1 MAEERRKLRVISFL
15 LFVIGFWISVPGLP
29 TDHKQHT
36 IYNQQLTTNPPLA
49 AQQTT
54 DYIRQTITMKFDK
67 ILLDH
72 GSGGKIS
79 HSLTTDLLLPVF
91 DNPIL
96 AELNDGAIFE
106 INGVRMAFSTDSYTV
121 DPIFFPGGSIGDLA
135 INGTVN
141 DIAMCGAT
149 PLYLSSGLIIE
160 EGFARDDLEKII
172 NDMGAAAQKADVTVV
187 TGDTKVVPKGA
198 VDRIFINTSG
208 IGLIP
213 PGVNLASAN
222 ARAGDQIILS
232 GTIADHGIT
241 ILTRRE
247 GLSFES
253 DLCSDSAPLNHMVKQ
268 MFAVSND
275 IHVLRDPTRGGVGTA
290 LNEIAEKSQVGIKI
304 YEDKIPLKKE
314 AAAACELLGF
324 DPLYL
329 ANEGKLL
336 AFVSGE
342 DADAVLAAI
351 TANPYGKDATVIGEV
366 GADHIGK
373 VIMVTRIGGERIVDM
388 LTGEQLP
395 RIC

>member
-1 MAEERRKLRVISFL
+1 
-15 LFVIGFWISVPGLP
+15 
-29 TDHKQHT
+29 
-36 IYNQQLTTNPPLA
+36 
-49 AQQTT
+49 
-54 DYIRQTITMKFDK
+54 MKFDK

-79 HSLTTDLLLPVF
+79 HRLTAEMLLPVF
-91 DNPIL
+91 NNPIL

-106 INGVRMAFSTDSYTV
+106 LNGIRMAFSTDSYTV

-149 PLYLSSGLIIE
+149 PLYLSVGLIIE
-160 EGFARDDLEKII
+160 EGFARIDLEKII
-172 NDMGAAAQKADVTVV
+172 NRMGTAAKIADVTVV

-213 PGVNLASAN
+213 HSVNVASPN
-222 ARAGDQIILS
+222 AKTGDRIILS

-253 DLCSDSAPLNHMVKQ
+253 DLTSDTAPLNHMVKQ
-268 MFAVSND
+268 MFAASHN

-290 LNEIAEKSQVGIKI
+290 LNEIAEKSQVAIKI
-304 YEDKIPLKKE
+304 YENTIPLKKE
-314 AAAACELLGF
+314 VAAACELLGF

-336 AFVSGE
+336 SFVAPE
-342 DADAVLAAI
+342 DAAAVLAAMRM
-351 TANPYGKDATVIGEV
+351 NPYGKDAAVIGEV
-366 GADHIGK
+366 IADHTGK
-373 VIMVTRIGGERIVDM
+373 VFMETRIGGERLLDM
-388 LTGEQLP
+388 LAGEQLP

>member
-1 MAEERRKLRVISFL
+1 
-15 LFVIGFWISVPGLP
+15 
-29 TDHKQHT
+29 
-36 IYNQQLTTNPPLA
+36 
-49 AQQTT
+49 
-54 DYIRQTITMKFDK
+54 MKSDK

-79 HSLTTDLLLPVF
+79 HRLTTEMLLPVF

-106 INGVRMAFSTDSYTV
+106 LNGNRMAFSTDSYTV
-121 DPIFFPGGSIGDLA
+121 DPIFFPGGNIGDLA

-149 PLYLSSGLIIE
+149 PLYLSVGLIIE
-160 EGFARDDLEKII
+160 EGFARADLEKII
-172 NDMGAAAQKADVTVV
+172 NDMGTAAKKADVTVV

-198 VDRIFINTSG
+198 ADRIFINTSG

-213 PGVNLASAN
+213 PSVNVASLN
-222 ARAGDQIILS
+222 AKVGDRIILS
-232 GTIADHGIT
+232 GTIADHGIA
-241 ILTRRE
+241 ILTSRE
-247 GLSFES
+247 GLSFKSNLTS
-253 DLCSDSAPLNHMVKQ
+253 DTAPLNHMVKQ
-268 MFAVSND
+268 MFAASNN

-304 YEDKIPLKKE
+304 YENKIPLKKE
-314 AAAACELLGF
+314 VVAACELLGF

-336 AFVSGE
+336 SFVAPE
-342 DADAVLAAI
+342 DAAAVLAVI
-351 TANPYGKDATVIGEV
+351 RMNPYGKDAAVIGEV
-366 GADHIGK
+366 IADHSGK
-373 VIMVTRIGGERIVDM
+373 VFMETRIGGGRLLDM
-388 LTGEQLP
+388 LAGEQLP